1 MLEFNINF
9 DVAFFTAITPFGGKN
24 KANIKNEEQNKAAGD
39 KDKTEYTLEDGQDD
53 NMSASGNVAVEEKI
67 KNSTGSSGGGDLENT
82 KTSVARD
89 FNEALMNST
98 VDLITADMTI
108 WGDPYFIADSG
119 MGNYNAGETD
129 LINLTADGTMD
140 YQSSEVDIQLN
151 FRTPL
156 DQGKGNYMDF
166 PNVGITPVGAFSGV
180 YNIMTMTNSFNEGV
194 FTQKMKMIRRRNQP
208 GEDTRTIPTSTGNK
222 LVTEKTKS
230 KETNNTQGA
239 GTTNTSN
246 STLSNQQQAD
256 EAMGPR

>member
-1 MLEFNINF
+1 
-9 DVAFFTAITPFGGKN
+9 
-24 KANIKNEEQNKAAGD
+24 
-39 KDKTEYTLEDGQDD
+39 
-53 NMSASGNVAVEEKI
+53 
-67 KNSTGSSGGGDLENT
+67 
-82 KTSVARD
+82 
-89 FNEALMNST
+89 
-98 VDLITADMTI
+98 
-108 WGDPYFIADSG
+108 
-119 MGNYNAGETD
+119 
-129 LINLTADGTMD
+129 
-140 YQSSEVDIQLN
+140 
-151 FRTPL
+151 
-156 DQGKGNYMDF
+156 MDF